1 MSVTAVALITFLYVG
16 LLFGVAYY
24 ADFLRKQNRS
34 IISNPYIYSLSFA
47 VYLTSWTF
55 FGSVGR
61 AATTGLDFLPIY
73 LGPTLI
79 AFTWMFLLRKIIRI
93 SKEQNIVSIADFISS
108 RYGKSQTIGSLVTL
122 FALIGIMPYIALQLK
137 AIAHTFENL
146 TRIHPSQLTWMDQTL
161 SQIPFVD
168 TAFVVAFL
176 LSLFA
181 VLFGARHLDT
191 TERHEGLVA
200 AIALEA
206 IVKLIAF
213 VAVGIFVT
221 YGLFDGFGDI
231 FTQFRTQFPEREYLL
246 YLAPDHTSYVRWFTL
261 IFISMMA
268 FMFLPRQ
275 FHIMVIE
282 NSNLDHVKSA
292 MWRFPAYMFL
302 INLFVIPIALG
313 GLILYQGDTSNADY
327 FVLSIPLD
335 TGHEWL
341 ALFTFLGG
349 FSASAGMVMVSS
361 VALSTM
367 ILNHLVMPIILRF
380 NLAESGVSKILI
392 NIKRVGIFFT
402 IFLGYIY
409 YKFLGE
415 SSALVNIGLISFVA
429 ASQFAPALI
438 GGLYWQHATKR
449 GAIAGLLLGFIFWFY
464 TLLLPSFIN
473 SGWLSQRILDEGLFG
488 ISLLKPLELF
498 GLSGFDIWSHSLF
511 WTMFFNIGGFLL
523 FSSIKKPNAAEIEQ
537 TQKFVNAPG
546 EATVSSG
553 YERISKAP
561 SIMEFVELMS
571 KFIGDKQAHLAISD
585 YIGDRVIDQKGSLSE
600 FELPSLKRFTER
612 TLAGSV
618 GAAPAKIII
627 DNYLKTRGSQMEDVF
642 NIFGSVTLSRTASRE
657 QLGILYETA
666 RIVAS
671 GQKLQKI
678 LDSVLKLLQQ
688 QFKFDLCVIRI
699 IDTQTSTL
707 VVKCQQGMSTRHL
720 GSSERNLDMETYI
733 GEAFLTNREMVI
745 NDTDYMDKPVSRDII
760 RVEGITSYAHTPI
773 SIEGEPIGILSA
785 YSKTAKGIFTA
796 EFIEMF
802 RNLAGQIGVAW
813 RNAEQ
818 TESLIVAREHER
830 ELDIAKRIQL
840 SLLPTNIPQT
850 PEFATAGICIPAK
863 QVGGDYFDLFLR
875 SDQHMDA
882 VIADVSGHNVGSA
895 LIMAETRTLIQASKE
910 RLLPP
915 FELLFE
921 LNNFF
926 YDDLTR
932 TELFITMFYLSIDCA
947 TSKIGYANAGHNPPM
962 IWRKTTE
969 QCESLDGE
977 GLILGVKKN
986 VLFEEKS
993 TSLASGDVLLIYTDG
1008 ITEAE
1013 NHNTGE
1019 FFGEEK
1025 LKSLLA
1031 SNADLPPEEIIEN
1044 ILDQVRLFTGV
1055 HSFNDDVSLVII
1067 KAK

>member
-1 MSVTAVALITFLYVG
+1 MSVTVVALITFLYVG
-16 LLFGVAYY
+16 LLFAVAYY
-24 ADFLRKQNRS
+24 ADWRRSQNRS

-61 AATTGLDFLPIY
+61 AATSGLDFLPVY

-108 RYGKSQTIGSLVTL
+108 RYGKSQVIGSMVTI

-146 TRIHPSQLTWMDQTL
+146 TRFNPSHHTWFDQFL
-161 SQIPFVD
+161 LKVPLLD
-168 TAFVVAFL
+168 TAFIVAFF

-181 VLFGARHLDT
+181 VMFGARHLDT

-200 AIALEA
+200 AIALES

-213 VAVGIFVT
+213 ISVGIFVT

-231 FTQFRTQFPEREYLL
+231 FTQFREQFPDREYLL
-246 YLAPDHTSYVRWFTL
+246 YLDPDHTTYVRWFSL
-261 IFISMMA
+261 VFISMMA

-282 NSNLDHVKSA
+282 NADLDHVKSA

-313 GLILYQGDTSNADY
+313 GLILYQGETANADY
-327 FVLSIPLD
+327 FVLNIPLD

-367 ILNHLVMPIILRF
+367 ILNHLIMPVILKF
-380 NLAESGVSKILI
+380 NLAKSGVSRLLV
-392 NIKRVGIFFT
+392 NLKRLGIFFT
-402 IFLGYIY
+402 VFLGYIY
-409 YKFLGE
+409 YRFLGE

-438 GGLYWQHATKR
+438 GGLYWQRATRR
-449 GAIAGLLLGFIFWFY
+449 GAIAGLLLGFVFWFY

-473 SGWLSQRILDEGLFG
+473 AGWLSQNILNEGLFG
-488 ISLLKPLELF
+488 IELLKPLELF
-498 GLSGFDIWSHSLF
+498 GLTGFDIWSHSLF

-523 FSSIKKPNAAEIEQ
+523 FSAMKLPSAVEIEQ
-537 TQKFVNAPG
+537 SHKFVSAAG
-546 EATVSSG
+546 EETAVFG
-553 YERISKAP
+553 YERISRSP

-571 KFIGDKQAHLAISD
+571 KFIGDKQAHLAISE
-585 YIGDRVIDQKGSLSE
+585 YMGDRVIDQKGSLSE
-600 FELPSLKRFTER
+600 FELPGLKRFTER

-618 GAAPAKIII
+618 GAAPARIII
-627 DNYLKTRGSQMEDVF
+627 ENYLETRGSQMEDVF
-642 NIFGSVTLSRTASRE
+642 DIFGSVTLSRTSSRE

-671 GQKLQKI
+671 GKETQEI
-678 LDSVLKLLQQ
+678 LDTVLTLLQQ

-699 IDTQTSTL
+699 LDTVSSTL
-707 VVKCQQGMSTRHL
+707 VVKSQQGMSTRHL
-720 GSSERNLDMETYI
+720 GSSERDLDMETYI

-745 NDTDYMDKPVSRDII
+745 NDTEFMDKVASREIVRSED
-760 RVEGITSYAHTPI
+760 ITSYAHAPI
-773 SIEGEPIGILSA
+773 AIEGEPIGILSA

-802 RNLAGQIGVAW
+802 HNLAGQIGVAW

-830 ELDIAKRIQL
+830 ELDIAKNIQL
-840 SLLPTNIPQT
+840 SLLPASM
-850 PEFATAGICIPAK
+850 PEVPGFMTAGICIPAK
-863 QVGGDYFDLFLR
+863 QVGGDYYDLFVR
-875 SDQHMDA
+875 SDKHLDA
-882 VIADVSGHNVGSA
+882 VIADVSGHDIGSA
-895 LIMAETRTLIQASKE
+895 LIMAETRTLIQASKG
-910 RLLPP
+910 RLQSPS
-915 FELLFE
+915 ELLFE

-926 YDDLTR
+926 YEDLTR
-932 TELFITMFYLSIDCA
+932 TELFISMFYLSIDC
-947 TSKIGYANAGHNPPM
+947 SSRSIEYANAGHNHPL
-962 IWRKTTE
+962 IWRHAE
-969 QCESLDGE
+969 QRCEGLDAE
-977 GLILGVKKN
+977 GLILGVKQEII
-986 VLFEEKS
+986 FEKK
-993 TSLASGDVLLIYTDG
+993 TTQLASGDLLLMYTDG

-1013 NHNTGE
+1013 CNQTDE

-1025 LKSLLA
+1025 LKSILGHC
-1031 SNADLPPEEIIEN
+1031 ADLTPDQAIDH
-1044 ILDQVRLFTGV
+1044 ILEQVRLFTGV
-1055 HSFNDDVSLVII
+1055 HNFEDDVSLVII
-1067 KAK
+1067 KAL